1 MFDMRKVGKQIARL
15 RKEMKMTQMELAE
28 QIGVSF
34 QAVSNWERGETM
46 PDISKLPDL
55 SRIFRVEIDEI
66 LTNGKGTQ
74 LVKGV
79 MENADDTFIDE
90 LENPKE
96 EFMNAAP
103 VLKMEQADSIFNHLK
118 EEMTINDLSILA
130 PFISQEYID
139 EWAVKEYEISGIS
152 TLGVIAPFL
161 SQDQIDE
168 FAVKD
173 TEQKGI
179 EELSSIAPFVSQS
192 ILNECARNSFEK
204 EGISSIVSICP
215 FIEGE
220 LLNELAREAI
230 AAKGIQE
237 IAPILPFLD
246 TTNFHV
252 VTK

>member
-1 MFDMRKVGKQIARL
+1 MRRVGKQIAHL

-28 QIGVSF
+28 QMGVSF

-55 SRIFRVEIDEI
+55 SRIFQVEIDEI

-79 MENADDTFIDE
+79 IENMDDTFIEE

-103 VLKMEQADSIFNHLK
+103 VLKMEQADSIFNQLK
-118 EEMTINDLSILA
+118 AEITIDELSILA
-130 PFISQEYID
+130 PFISQDYID
-139 EWAVKEYEISGIS
+139 EWAAKEFGENGIS
-152 TLGVIAPFL
+152 SLAAIAPFL
-161 SQDQIDE
+161 GQEKIDE

-173 TEQKGI
+173 FEQKGI
-179 EELSSIAPFVSQS
+179 AELSSIAPFVSQNT
-192 ILNECARNSFEK
+192 LDECARSSFEK
-204 EGISSIVSICP
+204 EGISSIVAICP

-220 LLNELAREAI
+220 LLNELALEAI

-246 TTNFHV
+246 SRDFKV